1 MTKLKHDVPF
11 TKSKFQL
18 SSLIM
23 TCLDT
28 QIVEDHWCDK
38 FALVSVS
45 VQSGGA
51 MLRGPH
57 AYIYRVSGEEAEPL
71 LIMDGLMEGSREGR
85 VFHVPGTLVVNS
97 DTRLIA

>member
-1 MTKLKHDVPF
+1 
-11 TKSKFQL
+11 
-18 SSLIM
+18 M
-23 TCLDT
+23 TCFDI

-57 AYIYRVSGEEAEPL
+57 AYIYRVSGGAVGRREEAEPL

-85 VFHVPGTLVVNS
+85 VFHVPGT
-97 DTRLIA
+97 